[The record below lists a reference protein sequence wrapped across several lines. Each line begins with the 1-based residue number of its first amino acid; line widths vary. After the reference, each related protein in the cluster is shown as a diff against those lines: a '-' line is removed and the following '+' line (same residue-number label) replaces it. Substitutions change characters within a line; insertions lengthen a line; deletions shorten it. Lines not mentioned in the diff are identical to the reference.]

1 MRFGLLGTLV
11 VKDADGAVRVLSAP
25 KSRALLA
32 VLLLS
37 PNTLVS
43 WDSVKSMLWGEAPP
57 ATANASLHNHVARL
71 RRVLD
76 GSEGTPSRIRVSPDG
91 FLLRVHEGELDSVAF
106 EARMRQARDARLLCD
121 WPGVGTHTR
130 EALAL
135 WRGTPLSDVN
145 LPQAGAGGCAER
157 WEEMR
162 LQILEW
168 HYDAELRQGRH
179 DGIAT
184 ELGDLVAAHPLR
196 ETLHERLMLA
206 LYRDGRQADALDAYN
221 TARQVI
227 RDELGVEPGPELAAL
242 YQRIL
247 ALDPQLAAPVPQPP
261 VAEGR
266 SEPSA
271 SPVPRQ
277 LPAGIADFFGR
288 QRELGLIV
296 DELASTGCA
305 NGGATGATVLVHRV
319 AGGGGMGKTTLT
331 VQAAHRVRDRFPDG
345 QIFIELGGTTGTPMA
360 PEIALGRLL
369 RDLGTASEDL
379 PCGLQA
385 RGALFRSLIADRRM
399 LLLLDDAA
407 DSAQV
412 RPLLPGTGASAVLV
426 TSRRRMDS
434 MPGTRVDLGALSEDE
449 ARRLLASIAG
459 PERVAAF
466 PSATAEVI
474 AVCGGMPLALRL
486 AGARLSARPR
496 WTMKDLARRLSVHGR
511 ALHELRAEDLHV
523 RAALLVSYDQ
533 LAQDGGG
540 AGPLDN
546 RRVFRLLGLLPGGAF
561 GAAAAAALL
570 DCDVDAAEDRLE
582 HLVDAHLLDSPVAGR
597 YQFHCLVQALAHEL
611 SAGTDAPEDRA
622 AAVERLVMWHL
633 RLADEATGLLATTA
647 RRVPLDRTDPGSSF
661 AGYEQA
667 LAWCREEEAN
677 TVAVVRLAHGA
688 GLHDLSWKL
697 AAAMWAYY
705 RLGSN
710 DSWLTTHR
718 IGLEAAREAGD
729 GFGEAWMLNGLGNQV
744 ENSGAPRESA
754 IPYYRAAVEIHR
766 RTPGREMEAASVLSN
781 MGIVY
786 GDLGD
791 HPQAIDHYEQALE
804 HYERAGVPEQT
815 AATLNNMADAL
826 GALGHHADALE
837 VLTRA
842 EAIQWATE
850 DHFGLA
856 VGLSTRGEV
865 LQAAA
870 RIPEAIDA
878 YRRARA
884 VQERIGDDYGL
895 ARTLTYLGGAHAGLG
910 EGEEARSCWER
921 ALAIYAKTGNAA
933 KVTEL
938 RGSLAAL

>member
-1 MRFGLLGTLV
+1 MRFGLLGTLL

-37 PNTLVS
+37 PNALVS

-76 GSEGTPSRIRVSPDG
+76 GNEGTPSRIRVSPDG

-106 EARMRQARDARLLCD
+106 EARMRQARDARLLGD

-145 LPQAGAGGCAER
+145 LPRAGAGGYAER
-157 WEEMR
+157 LEEMR

-179 DGIAT
+179 VGIAT

-196 ETLHERLMLA
+196 ETFHERLMLA

-221 TARQVI
+221 TARQVL

-247 ALDPQLAAPVPQPP
+247 ALDPQLAAPVPQPS
-261 VAEGR
+261 AAAGR
-266 SEPSA
+266 PEPSA
-271 SPVPRQ
+271 SLVPQQ
-277 LPAGIADFFGR
+277 LPAAIADFFGR
-288 QRELGLIV
+288 QRELDLIV
-296 DELASTGCA
+296 DELTSTGGPD
-305 NGGATGATVLVHRV
+305 GGATGATVWVHRV

-331 VQAAHRVRDRFPDG
+331 VQAAHRVRDGFPDG
-345 QIFIELGGTTGTPMA
+345 QIFIELGGTTATPMP
-360 PEIALGRLL
+360 PEIALGQLL
-369 RDLGTASEDL
+369 RDLGLASEDV
-379 PCGLQA
+379 PCGLRA

-412 RPLLPGTGASAVLV
+412 RPLLPGSGGSAVMV
-426 TSRRRMDS
+426 TSRRRLDS
-434 MPGTRVDLGALSEDE
+434 MPGTRVDLGALCDDE
-449 ARRLLASIAG
+449 AHRLLASIAG
-459 PERVAAF
+459 PERVGAF

-486 AGARLSARPR
+486 AGARLSARPH

-511 ALHELRAEDLHV
+511 ALHELRADDLHV

-533 LAQDGGG
+533 LAQDGEG
-540 AGPLDN
+540 AAAPDYP
-546 RRVFRLLGLLPGGAF
+546 RAFRLLGLLPAGAF

-570 DCDVDAAEDRLE
+570 ACDEDAAEDRLE

-611 SAGTDAPEDRA
+611 SVGADAPEDRSD
-622 AAVERLVMWHL
+622 AVERLVTWYLHH
-633 RLADEATGLLATTA
+633 ADEATGLLATTA
-647 RRVPLDRTDPGSSF
+647 RRVPLDRAHQTSSF
-661 AGYEQA
+661 ADYEQA
-667 LAWCREEEAN
+667 RAWCEREEAN
-677 TVAVVRLAHGA
+677 TVAVVRLAHEA

-705 RLGSN
+705 RLGSP

-718 IGLEAAREAGD
+718 IGLEAARAAGD
-729 GFGEAWMLNGLGNQV
+729 EFGEAWMLNGLGNQV
-744 ENSGAPRESA
+744 SYAGAPPESA
-754 IPYYRAAVEIHR
+754 IPYYRAAVEIHQ
-766 RTPGREMEAASVLSN
+766 RTPGRETESAAILSN
-781 MGIVY
+781 LGIVY
-786 GDLGD
+786 GDVGD
-791 HPQAIDHYEQALE
+791 HAMAIEHYGQALE
-804 HYERAGVPEQT
+804 HYERAGAPEQM

-826 GALGHHADALE
+826 GTLGRHTDALE
-837 VLTRA
+837 ALSRA
-842 EAIQWATE
+842 EEIQGATE

-856 VGLSTRGEV
+856 VALTTRAEV

-870 RIPEAIDA
+870 RIPEALDA
-878 YRRARA
+878 YRRAQA
-884 VQERIGDDYGL
+884 LQERIGDDYGL
-895 ARTLTYLGGAHAGLG
+895 AYTLTHLGGAHAGRG
-910 EGEEARSCWER
+910 EREEARSCWER
-921 ALAIYAKTGNAA
+921 ALAIYEKAGNATKA
-933 KVTEL
+933 TEL
-938 RGSLAAL
+938 RGCLAAV